1 MRMWRGGKTEHQ
13 HLMWAVVVSLVL
25 HAGIVVAVSLHL
37 PAASTSIGHGRQLIT
52 TLELGEA
59 TAEPRQTA
67 AAEADVDADANSKP
81 EPEPQP
87 KSEIVETVEKTDP
100 SPLPDSSAL
109 TERVEM
115 PDPGQDTE
123 DVDGESSRA
132 GDIADDG
139 SSRNAESAAAG
150 IPGSV
155 ADTGRPPRIELP
167 QPRAEISPKY
177 PMQARRRGIEGVVV
191 IRVTVS
197 PSGSPVET
205 SIVSPSAHAQLNEAA
220 MSAVR
225 ATRFQP
231 GTIDESP
238 SKMSL
243 NIRIVFKIS

>member
-1 MRMWRGGKTEHQ
+1 MPVWRGEKRENQ
-13 HLMWAVVVSLVL
+13 HLVWAVVVSLVL
-25 HAGIVVAVSLHL
+25 HAAIVAAVSLYI
-37 PAASTSIGHGRQLIT
+37 PAGSTSMVHYRQLIT
-52 TLELGEA
+52 TLEFGEA
-59 TAEPRQTA
+59 TTEPRQKA
-67 AAEADVDADANSKP
+67 PAEADAGADSKP
-81 EPEPQP
+81 EPAPQ
-87 KSEIVETVEKTDP
+87 IVKTEETTDP
-100 SPLPDSSAL
+100 SDLPDSNAL
-109 TERVEM
+109 TERIEM
-115 PDPGQDTE
+115 PDPGQSTE

-150 IPGSV
+150 VPGSV

-167 QPRAEISPKY
+167 QPRGEISPKY
-177 PMQARRRGIEGVVV
+177 PLQARRRGIEGVVV

-220 MSAVR
+220 ISAVR
-225 ATRFQP
+225 AARFQP